1 MTATHPSAPA
11 APAGSIPVRAR
22 IGQDALAKVSR
33 FFSASLGDVFT
44 ELLRNARRAGA
55 TRVAVA
61 TECRGATARVAVAD
75 DGRGMADPALAF
87 GGSGREDP
95 AGMGLLSLAQRGCVL
110 RSRAR
115 DPGPL
120 PSGWRMALAPA
131 HFLGE
136 AEAQAL
142 IDETAP
148 WGTEVTFDAEEGA
161 GAVEAALAAAARHF
175 PLPVALDGR
184 TLPRR
189 AFLDGALHAEPWR
202 GLVFGVYRDRC
213 PGYAAPD
220 LCVHGVTLRAGLPAV
235 GTVEGGVWS
244 VRADVNACPERAL
257 MLPARKEAV
266 ETPFLRE
273 LRDAARRA
281 VYRAIA
287 NAEPGTV
294 RVARDDWR
302 RAAEAGIALPEPPA
316 ALRPWRPDVAD
327 PDRFDALPA
336 FAAVDGDT
344 LVMEAELEPPEAQA
358 LFRALQRAGLAPR
371 VRVPEPRFAGF
382 AWYDRLARVRGVSAR
397 VSVDGRTCAP
407 SEVTVPEGA
416 IREPRPEA
424 VVMKLRIAHPQAPGG
439 EAAFEETRTLP
450 ADLAFAGA
458 PWAWVG
464 AARPLVTRD
473 SGITPETLAE
483 LLRAA
488 FFCPSDAA
496 DADVRETRSTRF
508 DEEALHAA
516 LLLLAS
522 EDEARR
528 RTIAEAVARELLWLF
543 PADRQVDVSVRNG
556 RVAVAIGPAPA

>member
-1 MTATHPSAPA
+1 MTATHPPAPA
-11 APAGSIPVRAR
+11 SPAGSVPVRAR
-22 IGQDALAKVSR
+22 IGQGAPAKVSR
-33 FFSASLGDVFT
+33 FFNASLGDVFT

-61 TECRGATARVAVAD
+61 TECRGGGTRVAVTD

-87 GGSGREDP
+87 GGSGWESAARAEDP
-95 AGMGLLSLAQRGCVL
+95 AGMELLSLAQRGCVL

-120 PSGWRMALAPA
+120 PSGWRMTLAPA
-131 HFLGE
+131 HFLGG

-142 IDETAP
+142 ADETAPVP

-161 GAVEAALAAAARHF
+161 RAVEAALAAAARHF

-184 TLPRR
+184 
-189 AFLDGALHAEPWR
+189 ALHAEPWR

-220 LCVHGVTLRAGLPAV
+220 LCFHGATLRAGLPAV

-244 VRADVNACPERAL
+244 VRADVGACPEL
-257 MLPARKEAV
+257 TLVPPARKEAV

-281 VYRAIA
+281 VYRGIA
-287 NAEPGTV
+287 GAEPGAV
-294 RVARDDWR
+294 RVAWDDWR
-302 RAAEAGIALPEPPA
+302 RAADAGIALPEPPA
-316 ALRPWRPDVAD
+316 ALRPWRPDVAG
-327 PDRFDALPA
+327 PDRFDAPPA
-336 FAAVDGDT
+336 FAAVDADT

-358 LFRALQRAGLAPR
+358 LFRALDRAGLAPR
-371 VRVPEPRFAGF
+371 VRAPEPRFAGF
-382 AWYDRLARVRGVSAR
+382 AWYGRLARVRAVSAR
-397 VSVDGRTCAP
+397 VTVDGRTCAP
-407 SEVTVPEGA
+407 AEVPVAEGA

-424 VVMKLRIAHPQAPGG
+424 AVMELRIAHPPAPGG
-439 EAAFEETRTLP
+439 EEACEETRTLP

-458 PWAWVG
+458 PWSWVG

-473 SGITPETLAE
+473 SGMTPETLAG

-488 FFCPSDAA
+488 FFHPSDAA
-496 DADVRETRSTRF
+496 DADSWETQGARF

-516 LLLLAS
+516 RLLLAS

-528 RTIAEAVARELLWLF
+528 RTIADAVVRELLWLF
-543 PADRQVDVSVRNG
+543 PTDRQAVITVCGG